1 TEQEITTRAS
11 QSQEDLFLTYNTT
24 VSHLFLTLPEA
35 MISIKKHDIE
45 HIISQKSGDSS
56 FLPANVFYNPPILI
70 RGYLIW
76 ASKIVYS

>member
-1 TEQEITTRAS
+1 SLKTSIKTITYLSDIGCLEIQGAS
-11 QSQEDLFLTYNTT
+11 L
-24 VSHLFLTLPEA
+24 LPEA